1 MKLYTQAKKYGAK
14 IAVGVTG
21 LALSGLAA
29 AQTATSPFDSL
40 FAAVDFSS
48 VGAKV
53 GVMGVAIIGIAL
65 AYKGIDLV
73 KRGVRKA

>member
-1 MKLYTQAKKYGAK
+1 MKLYTQLKKYGTK
-14 IAVGVTG
+14 IAVGATG

-29 AQTATSPFDSL
+29 AQATDPFEAI

-48 VGAKV
+48 VALKV
-53 GVMGVAIIGIAL
+53 GAMGVAVIGIAL

-73 KRGVRKA
+73 KRGVKKA

>member
-1 MKLYTQAKKYGAK
+1 MKLFKQAKKYGAR
-14 IAVGVTG
+14 IAVGASG

-29 AQTATSPFDSL
+29 AQTAASPFDAL

-48 VGAKV
+48 VAAKV
-53 GVMGVAIIGIAL
+53 GVMGVAVIGIAL

>member
-14 IAVGVTG
+14 IAVGATA
-21 LALSGLAA
+21 LALSGMAA
-29 AQTATSPFDSL
+29 AQATDPFDAL

-48 VGAKV
+48 VAAKV
-53 GVMGVAIIGIAL
+53 GVMGIAIIGICL
-65 AYKGIDLV
+65 AFKGIDLV

>member
-1 MKLYTQAKKYGAK
+1 MKLFKQAKKYGAK
-14 IAVGVTG
+14 IAVGATG

-29 AQTATSPFDSL
+29 AQTATDPFDAL
-40 FAAVDFSS
+40 FAAVDFSN
-48 VGAKV
+48 VGVKV
-53 GVMGVAIIGIAL
+53 GVMGVAVIGIAL

>member
-1 MKLYTQAKKYGAK
+1 MKLYTQARKHGAK
-14 IAVGVTG
+14 VAVAAS
-21 LALSGLAA
+21 ALTLSSMAM
-29 AQTATSPFDSL
+29 AQATTPFDSL

-48 VGAKV
+48 VAAKV

>member
-1 MKLYTQAKKYGAK
+1 MKLFNQARKYGAK
-14 IAVGVTG
+14 IAVGATG
-21 LALSGLAA
+21 LVLSGLASAQA
-29 AQTATSPFDSL
+29 ATDPFDSL

-48 VGAKV
+48 VAAKV
-53 GVMGVAIIGIAL
+53 GVMGIAVIGIAL

>member
-1 MKLYTQAKKYGAK
+1 MSLITQARAHGAR
-14 IAVGVTG
+14 IVAGASTLALTG
-21 LALSGLAA
+21 LAQ
-29 AQTATSPFDSL
+29 AQSATTPFDSL

-48 VGAKV
+48 VASKV

>member
-14 IAVGVTG
+14 IAVGATG

-29 AQTATSPFDSL
+29 AQTATDPFDAL
-40 FAAVDFSS
+40 FAAVDFSGVATK
-48 VGAKV
+48 VGA
-53 GVMGVAIIGIAL
+53 MGIAVIGICL